1 MNQWLVA
8 RKAGEGCKFTM
19 MFLQPQ
25 MVSKQRLLLI
35 SSRTPVWGLSLKLHH
50 LPQQK
55 VELSQCTTK
64 NDSRRQLM
72 LRLWPRNSTSTW
84 LHRGMWSF
92 LEKLVLPIGSKQI
105 GKSCH
110 LAPVST
116 IGNAPSTSYSVRGHV
131 LFRVKLEAWNPSRWL
146 VTGVQEWICR
156 LFFPIFPKKT
166 LRVVEVGGCFDSID
180 NRWLVKGE
188 GCFLLLDD
196 LRFFITW
203 CFGKQVM
210 TSFGK
215 DVSREISSLKRW

>member
-8 RKAGEGCKFTM
+8 RKAGEGGKFAM

-35 SSRTPVWGLSLKLHH
+35 SSSTTVWGLFSKLHH
-50 LPQQK
+50 LPRQK

-64 NDSRRQLM
+64 NDSRWQLM
-72 LRLWPRNSTSTW
+72 LRLWPRNSASTW

-116 IGNAPSTSYSVRGHV
+116 IGNSPSTSYSVRGHI

-146 VTGVQEWICR
+146 VNWCTEMDLPFI
-156 LFFPIFPKKT
+156 FPIFPKKT
-166 LRVVEVGGCFDSID
+166 LRVVEVGGWFDSID
-180 NRWLVKGE
+180 NRLLVKGA
-188 GCFLLLDD
+188 GCFLSLDG

-210 TSFGK
+210 TFGK